1 MEKVFRAISRFSVE
15 DLEKTIKI
23 PRKVI
28 LEYTK
33 KTKPILDTL
42 NRSNFRRLNKI
53 VENILIG
60 LNSSNSSEAHQKVV
74 AMAKFVQ
81 SRVVG
86 DMKKFSWS
94 KPIQDSISGA
104 LEGKLK
110 NLKRQ
115 NLLVPVVWHINK
127 NHQVIY

>member
-42 NRSNFRRLNKI
+42 NRSNFRRFN
-53 VENILIG
+53 
-60 LNSSNSSEAHQKVV
+60 Q
-74 AMAKFVQ
+74 
-81 SRVVG
+81 
-86 DMKKFSWS
+86 
-94 KPIQDSISGA
+94 PT
-104 LEGKLK
+104 
-110 NLKRQ
+110 
-115 NLLVPVVWHINK
+115 P
-127 NHQVIY
+127 Y